1 MMEMRKREHN
11 SQLLGIKPASSS
23 YGWICTMTIDGDQEG
38 IEDRMNSLVALGL
51 LALLAIIM
59 LTPQSASANNIGG
72 FDCFGQS
79 NCVAGW
85 NDAIGKAT
93 SDWNS
98 GHGYD
103 YYVYHWADY
112 CMPYHSY
119 SYCDGYWHSYNYEWN
134 QLAQEQNQQS
144 NQQSI

>member
-1 MMEMRKREHN
+1 MIK
-11 SQLLGIKPASSS
+11 LATLGIS
-23 YGWICTMTIDGDQEG
+23 T
-38 IEDRMNSLVALGL
+38 
-51 LALLAIIM
+51 LLAIMM
-59 LTPQSASANNIGG
+59 LTSQSASANNIGG

-103 YYVYHWADY
+103 YYVYHWQDY
-112 CMPYHSY
+112 CMPYHSF

-134 QLAQEQNQQS
+134 QIAQEQNQQS
-144 NQQSI
+144 NQQSSQTINIYGNGNTFNTGQGTSQGSDQGQNQSP